1 VATNA
6 EIAEVFEG
14 MAALLEKKGD
24 LIFKIRAYKRAAE
37 SIKQTPFQ
45 LQEHVA
51 QGGSLRD
58 IPGIGEAIDSKIRE
72 YISIGRVE
80 AYEKLKAELREIG

>member
-1 VATNA
+1 VAANA

-24 LIFKIRAYKRAAE
+24 LIFKIRAYRRAAE
-37 SIKQTPFQ
+37 AIKYLPFQ

-51 QGGSLRD
+51 QGGRLRD
-58 IPGIGEAIDSKIRE
+58 IPGIGEAIDKKVRE
-72 YISIGRVE
+72 YISTGRVE
-80 AYEKLKAELREIG
+80 AYEKLKAELREAV